1 MGERTGGAAGRPA
14 PPLQMVSE
22 GGGEILQDGGALQPA
37 PGGAAEFDAVTFWE
51 RPNRNHVRLRRADMA
66 SFAASFAG
74 APFLRNHDENDIGA
88 REGIVLASTVEERI
102 HPADGAPALA
112 LRQRLRVTT
121 ERGRRALAEGQID
134 RFSVALDV
142 AGWECSICGADWLAC
157 SHWPGRRYEVNGTPA
172 LCEIVAVQ
180 PRGREVS
187 AVNVPAVDGTGLLQ
201 ALCACKEDWGKELRG
216 GREEAREEGR
226 EEGRKE
232 ATKGATKG
240 AMEGAREEV
249 MEGAM
254 EGAMKEG
261 TKGAMEGAMKDGREE
276 GTGDGK
282 GERMGAVAEA
292 PLPAAPVADAA
303 TVLQALHAQLA
314 EVQRLRAAIEA
325 EQRERRIRAS
335 GLSEHGQQVV
345 RLATQQGGDVLGL
358 IEAQRSAEAALASPV
373 KGNRALAV
381 TGMQAP
387 EERVQAAFDWAMGLS
402 GAALPPPA
410 MRNVRDL
417 YLAIT
422 GDYDFHGR
430 FLPEQAQLAAATTAT
445 LPGLAVNALNKVV
458 LQYYASMLT
467 WRWYEPLVEVVPHDG
482 STHDVQLIM
491 VDGVANLA
499 TVAEGAAYT
508 ELTVG
513 DSKEVIPFAKKGNFV
528 GITLE
533 MFRRSDIAKLQAIPR
548 ALMAASLRTRS
559 AAIAGIFT
567 AASGAGPTLA
577 DDSKALFHTDHGNL
591 DTTAFS
597 AAAWAAA
604 RQRIWKQAV
613 PGTSKPLSLWPTFC
627 LLPIDLYDT
636 ALEAFGYGTG
646 DVGKPNS
653 NGTAQTVNPY
663 GGSRAGDPRPI
674 PVVVPDWS
682 DTNNWA
688 YLVDPRLQPVICMA
702 YASAPAGG
710 LHALPEFFA
719 GDDQRSGLLFTND
732 VLPVKVRDI
741 WGFGVAT
748 YVGVGKNNVA

>member
-1 MGERTGGAAGRPA
+1 MGNGQLSMVNGAAPARPL

-22 GGGEILQDGGALQPA
+22 VGGAILWDEGSA
-37 PGGAAEFDAVTFWE
+37 PDVAAAPDGAAEFDAITFWE
-51 RPNRNHVRLRRADMA
+51 RPNRNHVRVRRGDLAA
-66 SFAASFAG
+66 FAASFAG
-74 APFLRNHDENDIGA
+74 LPFLRNHDESDIGA
-88 REGIVLASTVEERI
+88 REGIVLVSAVEERP
-102 HPADGAPALA
+102 HPADGQLTPA
-112 LRQRLRVTT
+112 LRQRLRITT
-121 ERGRRALAEGQID
+121 ERGRQALREGQID

-157 SHWPGRRYEVNGTPA
+157 SHWPGRRYDVNGQQA

-201 ALCACKEDWGKELRG
+201 ALCACKEHLQKEAEMSEEVRG
-216 GREEAREEGR
+216 AGGEAAVAVPTAEEGKT
-226 EEGRKE
+226 ELS
-232 ATKGATKG
+232 
-240 AMEGAREEV
+240 
-249 MEGAM
+249 
-254 EGAMKEG
+254 
-261 TKGAMEGAMKDGREE
+261 
-276 GTGDGK
+276 TGNGQLSTVN
-282 GERMGAVAEA
+282 AAPAAEA
-292 PLPAAPVADAA
+292 AVADA
-303 TVLQALHAQLA
+303 TVALQAIQTQLA
-314 EVQRLRAAIEA
+314 EVQRLRAEIEA
-325 EQRERRIRAS
+325 EHRENQIRAS

-345 RLATQQGGDVLGL
+345 RLATLHGGDVAGL
-358 IEAQRSAEAALASPV
+358 IEAQRAAEAALASPV
-373 KGNRALAV
+373 KGNRPLAI

-387 EERVQAAFDWAMGLS
+387 EDRIQAAFDWAMGLS
-402 GAALPPPA
+402 GAPLPSPA

-430 FLPEQAQLAAATTAT
+430 FIPDQAQLAAATTAT

-458 LQYYASMLT
+458 LQYYASMVT

-513 DSKEVIPFAKKGNFV
+513 DSKAVIPFEKKGNFV

-559 AAIAGIFT
+559 AAVAALFT
-567 AASGAGPTLA
+567 ANGGAGPTLA
-577 DDSKALFHTDHGNL
+577 DDGKALFHVDHGNL

-597 AAAWAAA
+597 TTAWAAA
-604 RQRIWKQAV
+604 RQRIWKQSV
-613 PGTSKPLSLWPTFC
+613 PGTSNPLSLWPTFC
-627 LLPIDLYDT
+627 LLPIDLYDA
-636 ALEAFGYGTG
+636 ALEIFGYGTG
-646 DVGKPNS
+646 DVGKPNAG
-653 NGTAQTVNPY
+653 GTAQTVNPY
-663 GGSRAGDPRPI
+663 GNSRAGDPRVI
-674 PVVVPDWS
+674 PVAVPDWS

-702 YASAPAGG
+702 YANAPAGG

>member
-1 MGERTGGAAGRPA
+1 
-14 PPLQMVSE
+14 MVSE
-22 GGGEILQDGGALQPA
+22 GGGVLLQGDGA
-37 PGGAAEFDAVTFWE
+37 PGGEPDGVAEFDAITFWE
-51 RPNRNHVRLRRADMA
+51 RPNRNHVRLRRADLDA
-66 SFAASFAG
+66 FAASFAG

-88 REGIVLASTVEERI
+88 REGIVLASCVEERP
-102 HPADGAPALA
+102 HPADGALTPA

-142 AGWECSICGADWLAC
+142 VGWQCSICGADWLAC
-157 SHWPGRRYEVNGTPA
+157 SHWPGRRYEVDGAPA

-201 ALCACKEDWGKELRG
+201 ALCACKEDLQKEAEMSEG
-216 GREEAREEGR
+216 TREEMKEGMREEMR
-226 EEGRKE
+226 EGMKEG
-232 ATKGATKG
+232 
-240 AMEGAREEV
+240 
-249 MEGAM
+249 
-254 EGAMKEG
+254 MKEG
-261 TKGAMEGAMKDGREE
+261 TREEMKEGVKEGVSGVEAAALPAVPEGA
-276 GTGDGK
+276 
-282 GERMGAVAEA
+282 GEIEAVMRALQTHLAEA
-292 PLPAAPVADAA
+292 R
-303 TVLQALHAQLA
+303 
-314 EVQRLRAAIEA
+314 RLRAEIEA
-325 EQRERRIRAS
+325 EQRESRIRAS
-335 GLSEHGQQVV
+335 GLSEHGGQVV
-345 RLATQQGGDVLGL
+345 RLAVQQGGDVAAL
-358 IEAQRSAEAALASPV
+358 IEAQRAAEAALASPV
-373 KGNRALAV
+373 KGNRPLSV

-387 EERVQAAFDWAMGLS
+387 EERMQAAFDWAMGLS
-402 GAALPPPA
+402 GAPLPSPA

-458 LQYYASMLT
+458 LQHYASMLT

-513 DSKEVIPFAKKGNFV
+513 DSKEVIPFEKKGNFV

-597 AAAWAAA
+597 SGAWAAA
-604 RQRIWKQAV
+604 RQRLWKQTV
-613 PGTSKPLSLWPTFC
+613 PGTGKPLSLWPTFC
-627 LLPIDLYDT
+627 LLPIDLYDA
-636 ALEAFGYGTG
+636 ALEVFGYGAG

-653 NGTAQTVNPY
+653 GGTAQTVNPY

-674 PVVVPDWS
+674 PVAVPDWS